1 MDQYII
7 DTEYAV
13 ENLIHLITIDE
24 KQLFQYQNQCETAKE
39 KEKYFYQ
46 QFIDSQFNDDV
57 VTMQEQAKYVAW
69 CQTNEETRKRL
80 TELQEQIR
88 LLQMSINSKSYS
100 ISTLCGTV
108 LQIAKQGISI
118 VHNDLNNCPDGKNIG
133 LENLKNVIWQGRNQ
147 SMHYE
152 EGKFS
157 QAVRDCFFNL
167 EISFGN
173 RFSLNLNGGQ
183 NLAHDVIEI
192 LDWKDYSI
200 YQSDLKTL
208 LMKN

>member
-13 ENLIHLITIDE
+13 ENLIYLITIDE

-100 ISTLCGTV
+100 ISTLCGAV

-118 VHNDLNNCPDGKNIG
+118 VHPTFRTSFCNTRIFPEFYFLLFNKTQILSIILGINI
-133 LENLKNVIWQGRNQ
+133 EQ
-147 SMHYE
+147 SKPY
-152 EGKFS
+152 
-157 QAVRDCFFNL
+157 
-167 EISFGN
+167 
-173 RFSLNLNGGQ
+173 
-183 NLAHDVIEI
+183 
-192 LDWKDYSI
+192 
-200 YQSDLKTL
+200 
-208 LMKN
+208 